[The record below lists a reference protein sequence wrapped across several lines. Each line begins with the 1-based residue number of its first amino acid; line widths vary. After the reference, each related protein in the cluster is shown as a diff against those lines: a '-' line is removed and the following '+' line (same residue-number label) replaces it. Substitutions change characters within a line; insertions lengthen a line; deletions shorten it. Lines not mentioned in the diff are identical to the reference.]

1 MQIYIEFWKMNL
13 LMVFGFG
20 YAFVLFELC
29 YNIDSITL

>member
-1 MQIYIEFWKMNL
+1 MQTYIEFWKMIL

-20 YAFVLFELC
+20 EVFVLFELC